1 MNGENDHQFDD
12 DLDYRDY
19 LDSIER
25 TPESNPSPEP
35 LPDVQQGRKSIGSRY
50 VESGRGAGSRTS
62 RRDNT
67 VDDYKHILVELEK
80 KIEEICSDKATT
92 SELKAD
98 LIRYAAKRSGI
109 PFDYNRIVQ
118 KLLEYHQKQ
127 KYGSSLLVIGG
138 GEGNDWFNSDERH
151 LIDELLVR
159 GELNIIGGLS
169 GAAKTNV
176 AALML
181 SALLNQEKQDF
192 LGFKINH
199 DLCEKVFFIGLDGGK
214 NVYTPIFSRAGLI
227 TDEGTVDNFYF
238 IPNETGW
245 GITSSNLDKLE
256 DLLKET
262 QNSIVVVD
270 SLLAATTGSGV
281 DENSAM
287 IAARIMDLKLL
298 CERHNATPIVLAHQ
312 KKDSTQDFTG
322 ADSLRGHSSIPAF
335 AGQVITLN
343 FLDQKAKIN
352 GRNVPDRKNPKR
364 RLVAGHRGTPIDL
377 LIELDF
383 ETGAVRSHGEFYE
396 ALYAFTDQEVFNDVL
411 ESNATPHA
419 VMKSWSPT
427 MQALFNH
434 LLTEEAPVE
443 QAQLIERLHL
453 AKGTVSKAIN
463 RLTEEKFQGRPFVEE
478 VPGERKL
485 YWVNDLIQTEVRVDY

>member
-1 MNGENDHQFDD
+1 MNTEIDNQFDD
-12 DLDYRDY
+12 DLDYQDY
-19 LDSIER
+19 LSSIE
-25 TPESNPSPEP
+25 SPTEAALEP
-35 LPDVQQGRKSIGSRY
+35 LPDLSEGRKPLGGRY
-50 VESGRGAGSRTS
+50 VARGKSKSRS
-62 RRDNT
+62 AAIKGDT
-67 VDDYKHILVELEK
+67 VEDYKTIVVELEK
-80 KIEEICSDKATT
+80 KIEEICFDKATS
-92 SELKAD
+92 SELKSD
-98 LIRYAAKRSGI
+98 LIRYAAKQSGI

-118 KLLEYHQKQ
+118 KLLEYHQKE

-138 GEGNDWFNSDERH
+138 GKGDEWFQSDDRH

-181 SALLNQEKQDF
+181 SALLDTTQSDF
-192 LGFKINH
+192 LGFNVNH
-199 DLCEKVFFIGLDGGK
+199 DVCGKVFFIGLDGGK

-227 TDEGTVDNFYF
+227 TDKRTVENFYF

-256 DLLKET
+256 DLLKDT
-262 QNSIVVVD
+262 DDSIVVVD

-287 IAARIMDLKLL
+287 IAARLMDLKLV

-312 KKDSTQDFTG
+312 KKDSTQEFTG
-322 ADSLRGHSSIPAF
+322 PDTLRGHSSIPAF

-352 GRNVPDRKNPKR
+352 GKNVPDRKCPKR

-377 LIELDF
+377 LIEIDF
-383 ETGAVRSHGEFYE
+383 DNGKVLSHGDFYDALFSMIQQAEF
-396 ALYAFTDQEVFNDVL
+396 DEVLDV
-411 ESNATPHA
+411 NATALA
-419 VMKSWSPT
+419 VIKDWTSTMKAVFDCLMTGHEPID
-427 MQALFNH
+427 QAAISTQSNINKGSVSRA
-434 LLTEEAPVE
+434 LT
-443 QAQLIERLHL
+443 
-453 AKGTVSKAIN
+453 
-463 RLTEEKFQGRPFVEE
+463 RLTEEKFLGQPFVQVIEA
-478 VPGERKL
+478 ERKT
-485 YWVNDLIQTEVRVDY
+485 YWVNDFIKAEVQADY

>member
-1 MNGENDHQFDD
+1 MNDENENQFDD
-12 DLDYRDY
+12 DLDYQDY
-19 LDSIER
+19 LSSIEQPSE
-25 TPESNPSPEP
+25 PEPEP
-35 LPDVQQGRKSIGSRY
+35 LPDVSQGRSSINSRY
-50 VESGRGAGSRTS
+50 LARGKGKGRSAASKGDTVE
-62 RRDNT
+62 
-67 VDDYKHILVELEK
+67 DYKTILVELEK
-80 KIEEICSDKATT
+80 KIEEICSDKATS

-98 LIRYAAKRSGI
+98 LIRYAAKQSGI

-118 KLLEYHQKQ
+118 KLLEYHQKE

-138 GEGNDWFNSDERH
+138 GKGDEWFQSDDRH

-181 SALLNQEKQDF
+181 SALLDKKQSNF
-192 LGFKINH
+192 LGFNVNH
-199 DLCEKVFFIGLDGGK
+199 DVCGKVFFIGLDGGK

-227 TDEGTVDNFYF
+227 TDTGTVDNFYF

-256 DLLKET
+256 DLLKNT
-262 QNSIVVVD
+262 DDSIVVVD

-287 IAARIMDLKLL
+287 IAARLMDLKLV

-312 KKDSTQDFTG
+312 KKDSTQESTG
-322 ADSLRGHSSIPAF
+322 TDSLRGHSSIPCF

-352 GRNVPDRKNPKR
+352 GKSVNDRKCPKR

-377 LIELDF
+377 MIEIDFDSGRVLNHGDFYDALFSMTQQAEFDEVLD
-383 ETGAVRSHGEFYE
+383 V
-396 ALYAFTDQEVFNDVL
+396 
-411 ESNATPHA
+411 NATALA
-419 VMKSWSPT
+419 VIKDWTSTMKVVFDCLMAGHEPID
-427 MQALFNH
+427 QAVISTQSDINKGSVSRA
-434 LLTEEAPVE
+434 LT
-443 QAQLIERLHL
+443 
-453 AKGTVSKAIN
+453 
-463 RLTEEKFQGRPFVEE
+463 RLTEEKFLGQPFVQVIEA
-478 VPGERKL
+478 ERKT
-485 YWVNDLIQTEVRVDY
+485 YWVNDFIKAEVQADY